1 MFLRLTRPLLFLFLV
16 IFPLFSCTHEQTG
29 TLKVGTNV
37 WPGYEPLYLAR
48 SSGFLDLGRIKM
60 VEFNSASEVLS
71 AFRNH
76 SVDVAALT
84 LDETI
89 SLIADRP
96 DTRIILGT
104 DFSAGGDVVVA
115 QTDIKSIQ
123 QLKGKKVGVESTALG
138 AYVLSRVLELNH
150 LTTHDIQIV
159 FMEVNQHTNAFI
171 QHEVDAVVTFD
182 PVKTQL
188 VKHGGN
194 IIFSSQQIPGE
205 IIDVLVTRE
214 DVINKKHPQ
223 LKMLVNG
230 WFESLDLITQKR
242 ADALQKMAPRLSI
255 SVSELDSALG
265 GLKLLDRAD
274 NQQLLSGKQATIIST
289 ANKTQQTM
297 ISNGLVAQP
306 VFGIEHINS
315 QFVDKK

>member
-1 MFLRLTRPLLFLFLV
+1 MFLLLTRPLLFCLLI
-16 IFPLFSCTHEQTG
+16 IFPLFSCTYEQTSA
-29 TLKVGTNV
+29 LKVGTNV

-48 SSGFLDLGRIKM
+48 SSGFWDLSRIKM
-60 VEFNSASEVLS
+60 VEFNSASEVLR

-89 SLIADRP
+89 SLIADRS

-104 DFSAGGDVVVA
+104 DFSAGGDVVIA
-115 QTDIKSIQ
+115 QADIKTIQ

-150 LTTHDIQIV
+150 LSTDDIQIV
-159 FMEVNQHTNAFI
+159 FMEVNQHIDAFI

-205 IIDVLVTRE
+205 VLDVLVTRE

-223 LKMLVNG
+223 LKILVNG

-255 SVSELDSALG
+255 SASELDSALG
-265 GLKLLDRAD
+265 
-274 NQQLLSGKQATIIST
+274 
-289 ANKTQQTM
+289 
-297 ISNGLVAQP
+297 
-306 VFGIEHINS
+306 
-315 QFVDKK
+315 